1 MPKNSIDHCKDCGI
15 RLKNTK
21 HIRTRPM
28 SCPDCVQRI
37 NPSLREICKDLKK
50 KNENMPDEDWSV
62 LNCPKAMNEVE
73 YGRVVKRSNASA
85 RETTLS
91 EIII

>member
-62 LNCPKAMNEVE
+62 LDCPKAVNEIE
-73 YGRVVKRSNASA
+73 YGRVSRVSNAA
-85 RETTLS
+85 PHETTLS
-91 EIII
+91 EVII